1 MRQAHLTVKMP
12 RQVTE
17 CIWQRLDLTTVCNSN
32 FPTLAKRFMQQLPSH
47 HMLIPWQDL
56 SEAALQG
63 VIEDYVTRE
72 GTEYGDQAVS
82 LMAKVAQ
89 VQAQLRSGTV
99 VIVFDGESS
108 TCSIV
113 SKQQLAEVLEA
124 KNQANSD

>member
-1 MRQAHLTVKMP
+1 
-12 RQVTE
+12 
-17 CIWQRLDLTTVCNSN
+17 
-32 FPTLAKRFMQQLPSH
+32 MQQLPSH

-72 GTEYGDQAVS
+72 GTEYGDRPVS
-82 LMAKVAQ
+82 LTAKVAQ